1 MTYPEQLSELIEDFK
16 SIDDRMERLEY
27 VFDLASEVNELPTS
41 EWDDSTRIT
50 GCQSEAHVRVDL
62 EDKNVRLYSGAD
74 SKLVQGLMGILTIA
88 IDQQPIETAQ
98 ALTPDFAVEMGIL
111 NSLSPSR
118 SNGFRNMFDKVM
130 NDLSGLNN
138 GRGSTRHGIATIR

>member
-1 MTYPEQLSELIEDFK
+1 MTYPEQLAELIEDFK

-41 EWDDSTRIT
+41 EWDDSTRIN
-50 GCQSEAHVRVDL
+50 GCQSEAHVRVDI
-62 EDKNVRLYSGAD
+62 EERNVRLYAGAD

-88 IDQQPIETAQ
+88 IDQQSVENAQ

-130 NDLSGLNN
+130 LDL
-138 GRGSTRHGIATIR
+138 AEAE

>member
-50 GCQSEAHVRVDL
+50 GCQSEAHVRVDV
-62 EDKNVRLYSGAD
+62 EDKTVRLYSGAD

-88 IDQQPIETAQ
+88 IDQQPVETAQ

-130 NDLSGLNN
+130 KELSGVE
-138 GRGSTRHGIATIR
+138 

>member
-1 MTYPEQLSELIEDFK
+1 MTYPEQLIELIEDFK

-130 NDLSGLNN
+130 NDLSGVE
-138 GRGSTRHGIATIR
+138 

>member
-16 SIDDRMERLEY
+16 SINDRMERLEY

-50 GCQSEAHVRVDL
+50 GCQSEAHVRVDV
-62 EDKNVRLYSGAD
+62 EDRSVRLYAGAD

-130 NDLSGLNN
+130 NDLSGVE
-138 GRGSTRHGIATIR
+138 

>member
-50 GCQSEAHVRVDL
+50 GCQSETHVRVDV
-62 EDKNVRLYSGAD
+62 EDRSVRLYAGAD

-130 NDLSGLNN
+130 NDLSEVE
-138 GRGSTRHGIATIR
+138 

>member
-50 GCQSEAHVRVDL
+50 GCQSEAHVRVDI
-62 EDKNVRLYSGAD
+62 EDESVRLYSGAD

-130 NDLSGLNN
+130 KDLSGVE
-138 GRGSTRHGIATIR
+138 

>member
-50 GCQSEAHVRVDL
+50 GCQSEAHVRVDI
-62 EDKNVRLYSGAD
+62 EDKSVRLYSGAD

-88 IDQQPIETAQ
+88 IDQQPVETAQ

-130 NDLSGLNN
+130 NDLSGVE
-138 GRGSTRHGIATIR
+138 

>member
-50 GCQSEAHVRVDL
+50 GCQSEAHVRVDV
-62 EDKNVRLYSGAD
+62 EDRSVRLYAGAD

-130 NDLSGLNN
+130 NELSGVE
-138 GRGSTRHGIATIR
+138 

>member
-50 GCQSEAHVRVDL
+50 GCQSEAHVRVDV
-62 EDKNVRLYSGAD
+62 EDRSVRLYAGAD

-98 ALTPDFAVEMGIL
+98 ALTPDFAVDMGIL

-130 NDLSGLNN
+130 NDLSEVE
-138 GRGSTRHGIATIR
+138 

>member
-1 MTYPEQLSELIEDFK
+1 MTYPEKLTELVEEFQ

-27 VFDLASEVNELPTS
+27 VFDLASEVNELPTE
-41 EWDDSTRIT
+41 EWSDSTRIH
-50 GCQSEAHVRVDL
+50 GCQSEAHVRVEI
-62 EDKNVRLYSGAD
+62 EDENVRLYSGAD

-88 IDQQPIETAQ
+88 IDGQPIEIALN
-98 ALTPDFAVEMGIL
+98 LTPEFAIEMGIL

-130 NDLSGLNN
+130 SELKEEE
-138 GRGSTRHGIATIR
+138 

>member
-1 MTYPEQLSELIEDFK
+1 MTYPEKLTELVEDFQ

-27 VFDLASEVNELPTS
+27 VFDLASEVNELPTE
-41 EWDDSTRIT
+41 EWSDSTRIH
-50 GCQSEAHVRVDL
+50 GCQSEAHVRVEI
-62 EDKNVRLYSGAD
+62 EDENVRLYSGAD

-88 IDQQPIETAQ
+88 IDGQPVEIART
-98 ALTPDFAVEMGIL
+98 LTPEFAVEMGIL

-130 NDLSGLNN
+130 NDLSGVE
-138 GRGSTRHGIATIR
+138 

>member
-50 GCQSEAHVRVDL
+50 GCQSEAHVRVDV
-62 EDKNVRLYSGAD
+62 EDKNVRLYAGAD

-130 NDLSGLNN
+130 NDLSGVE
-138 GRGSTRHGIATIR
+138 

>member
-1 MTYPEQLSELIEDFK
+1 MIYPEQLSELIEDFQ

-27 VFDLASEVNELPTS
+27 VFDLASEVNELPTE
-41 EWDDSTRIT
+41 EWTDSTRIQ
-50 GCQSEAHVRVDL
+50 GCQSEAHVRVNID
-62 EDKNVRLYSGAD
+62 EDNVRIYAGAD

-88 IDQQPIETAQ
+88 IDQQPIEIARN
-98 ALTPDFAVEMGIL
+98 LTPDFAVEMGIL

-130 NDLSGLNN
+130 SDLSE
-138 GRGSTRHGIATIR
+138 AE

>member
-1 MTYPEQLSELIEDFK
+1 MTYPELLSELIEDFK

-27 VFDLASEVNELPTS
+27 VFDLALEVNELPS
-41 EWDDSTRIT
+41 AEWNDSTRIN
-50 GCQSEAHVRVDL
+50 GCQSEAHVRVDV
-62 EDKNVRLYSGAD
+62 EDSHVHLYSGAD

-88 IDQQPIETAQ
+88 IDKQPVEIARS
-98 ALTPDFAVEMGIL
+98 LTPDFAVEMGIL

-130 NDLSGLNN
+130 NDLSEEE
-138 GRGSTRHGIATIR
+138 